1 MSKVRG
7 KDPLPVSYLKEVHVN
22 SYTQKIT
29 IHAVGFDGTRDF
41 TIEASLAPH
50 CARNL
55 ILDLRRGLRQ
65 IRKETADRLNNCVT
79 EAEKELP

>member
-7 KDPLPVSYLKEVHVN
+7 KDPLTVNFIKEVHVN
-22 SYTQKIT
+22 TYQQKIT
-29 IHAVGFDGTRDF
+29 VHMVGFDGAHDF
-41 TIEASLAPH
+41 KVEGTLEPH

-65 IRKETADRLNNCVT
+65 IRNETAERLNNCIT
-79 EAEKELP
+79 EAEKSL